1 MFLHWWEYASGGET
15 DDRRDRHEDSGMMS
29 ESIRGRRIQ
38 SLSGEISLSQSKDV
52 SSSIKDGK
60 TQNKCTECGEFG
72 DGEKR
77 YFLSECFSME
87 DEFPLCT
94 RAG

>member
-1 MFLHWWEYASGGET
+1 MERLASHKA
-15 DDRRDRHEDSGMMS
+15 RMS
-29 ESIRGRRIQ
+29 
-38 SLSGEISLSQSKDV
+38 LPA
-52 SSSIKDGK
+52 IKDGK

-72 DGEKR
+72 DGEKM